1 MSWGYKIT
9 IVIVLFLAGMA
20 FMVSIAMKQKNEMI
34 DDQYYVKELHHQEQI
49 DAAKNLNALSDQVHI
64 QDTAGMIQLSIPQ
77 SLCINVTDA
86 SISFLRPS
94 DQSKDLVLPMQ
105 TDSLGQQFF
114 PKTKFIKGLYRV
126 RVNWKSNAKPYF
138 TEQSFFVN

>member
-1 MSWGYKIT
+1 MSWGYKIA

-49 DAAKNLNALSDQVHI
+49 DAAQNLNAQTDQVQI
-64 QDTAGMIQLSIPQ
+64 KDTAGMIQLSLPQ

-94 DQSKDLVLPMQ
+94 DQSKDLVLPIQ

-126 RVNWKSNAKPYF
+126 RVSWKSNAKPF
-138 TEQSFFVN
+138 FAEQSFFVN

>member
-49 DAAKNLNALSDQVHI
+49 DAAKNLNALSDQL
-64 QDTAGMIQLSIPQ
+64 QLKDTAGMILLSIPQ
-77 SLCINVTDA
+77 SISLSMTDA
-86 SISFLRPS
+86 SITFLRPS
-94 DQSKDLVLPMQ
+94 DQSKDIVLPMQ
-105 TDSLGQQFF
+105 TDSLGQQFI
-114 PKTKFIKGLYRV
+114 PKTHFFKGLYRV
-126 RVNWKSNAKPYF
+126 RVSWKSNAKPFYA
-138 TEQSFFVN
+138 EQSFFVN